1 METNTP
7 PASTDNGKMAA
18 IVSYI
23 TVFGWLISYFA
34 MYKAKKTA
42 LSTYHLRQSLLLHLI
57 TFVIWGALSMIGA
70 ILAASVMSFL
80 GYVFYIVALIYIV
93 LGILIA
99 NSNKQRPLPFLGES
113 AQRMFSTI

>member
-7 PASTDNGKMAA
+7 LKSTDNGKMAA

-34 MYKAKKTA
+34 LYKGKKTS
-42 LSTYHLRQSLLLHLI
+42 LSTYHLRQSLLLHLA
-57 TFVIWGALSMIGA
+57 TFVIWGALSVIGT
-70 ILAASVMSFL
+70 ILAAGIIAYL
-80 GYVFYIVALIYIV
+80 GYAFSIVSLIYIV

-99 NSNKQRPLPFLGES
+99 NNSQQRPLPFMGES
-113 AQRMFSTI
+113 AQKMFSTI